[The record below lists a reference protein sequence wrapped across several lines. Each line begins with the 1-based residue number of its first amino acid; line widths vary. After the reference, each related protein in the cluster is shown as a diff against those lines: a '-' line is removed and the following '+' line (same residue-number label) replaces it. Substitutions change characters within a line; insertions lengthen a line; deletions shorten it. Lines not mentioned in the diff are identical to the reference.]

1 MSHSD
6 RTVGRARCEGRVRF
20 EAKTVEELCGGGAIV
35 LQVPCLVKGGVMACF
50 CDAAVEIEV
59 PNVLVC

>member
-6 RTVGRARCEGRVRF
+6 RTVGRACCECRVRF
-20 EAKTVEELCGGGAIV
+20 EAKCVKELCGGGAIV
-35 LQVPCLVKGGVMACF
+35 LQVPCLVKSGVMACF
-50 CDAAVEIEV
+50 RDAAVEIEV